1 MRNTTV
7 VITELQKL
15 VSSDDK
21 ITGYKGLTENGHEVY
36 VWSNHPNT
44 LSLSNV
50 SVETVNNWWESMDNT
65 CVIATLK
72 YDDPLDKYNHNTSH

>member
-15 VSSDDK
+15 VSDK
-21 ITGYKGLTENGHEVY
+21 NITGYKGVSSEGHEVY
-36 VWSNHPNT
+36 LWSNHPYT
-44 LSLSNV
+44 ISLSNV
-50 SVETVNNWWESMDNT
+50 SVECVAQWWESMDNT

-72 YDDPLDKYNHNTSH
+72 YDDALDKYKYNTSI